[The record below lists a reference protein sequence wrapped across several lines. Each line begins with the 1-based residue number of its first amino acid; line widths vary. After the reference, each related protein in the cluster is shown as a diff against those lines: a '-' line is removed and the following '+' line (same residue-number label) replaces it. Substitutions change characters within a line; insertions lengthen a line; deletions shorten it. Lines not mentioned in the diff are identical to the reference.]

1 MTSLA
6 ADRSQNL
13 TAGDSHLPLD
23 DMRAMVRAAALRGLE
38 PLVDGLGGDGAGLL
52 SRFGIHPGA
61 AEDALVPAAA
71 VGRLLETAAAELE
84 CPDLGLRLAE
94 QQDVG
99 VLGPLAVAIESART
113 MGDALDCASR
123 FLFVHSSA
131 LSTSQVP
138 DPDGVRGVVGL
149 RYGGAAGEVP
159 PPQVVDLGIGLWH
172 RIIVLL
178 HGGPYGLRSVHL
190 THPPLAAV
198 ARYTDF
204 FGVDVRFARDAA
216 VLRVPVGLSATP
228 VHGGDEV
235 LHTIAV
241 DFLESHF
248 PDPGRTV
255 APRVRAA
262 LAQSLGSS
270 PVRIDAVARLLR
282 LHPRT
287 LQRYLA
293 AEGTTFEAIL
303 DDVRR
308 EAADRLITRT
318 DLPFSQVA
326 AMVGLAEQSA
336 LTRAVRRWHG
346 ATPRTLRRGVSP
358 GPAAGAP

>member
-1 MTSLA
+1 
-6 ADRSQNL
+6 
-13 TAGDSHLPLD
+13 
-23 DMRAMVRAAALRGLE
+23 MRAMVRAAALRGLE
-38 PLVDGLGGDGAGLL
+38 PLVDGLGGDGAALL
-52 SRFGIHPGA
+52 VRFGIPPGTA
-61 AEDALVPAAA
+61 DDALVPAAA
-71 VGRLLETAAAELE
+71 VGRLLETAAAELT

-99 VLGPLAVAIESART
+99 ILGPLAVAIESSRT

-123 FLFVHSSA
+123 FLSVHSSA
-131 LSTSQVP
+131 LRTSQVP
-138 DPDGVRGVVGL
+138 DPEGVRGVIGL
-149 RYGGAAGEVP
+149 RYGGAGGEIP

-172 RIIVLL
+172 RIILLL

-190 THPPLAAV
+190 THPPLAPV
-198 ARYTDF
+198 DRYTGF
-204 FGVDVRFARDAA
+204 FGADVRFARDAA
-216 VLRVPVGLSATP
+216 VLRVPVGLAATP

-235 LHTIAV
+235 LHAIAV
-241 DFLESHF
+241 EFLESHF
-248 PDPGRTV
+248 PDPGAMV

-262 LAQSLGSS
+262 LTQSLGSS
-270 PVRIDAVARLLR
+270 PVRIGSVGRLLR

-293 AEGTTFEAIL
+293 AEGTTFDAIL

-308 EAADRLITRT
+308 DAADRLITRT

-326 AMVGLAEQSA
+326 TMVGLAEQSA

-346 ATPRTLRRGVSP
+346 VTPREVRRR
-358 GPAAGAP
+358 AAGR